1 MSSRLV
7 FTGLGLLLLAYLV
20 APVAFLLPSVLA
32 GDMAASAD
40 LLPAALGVSLVTST
54 AATAAATLLGV
65 PLAYWLARTAF
76 PGRRLALALVFLPMV
91 LPPITGGI
99 LLLQLFGPYGPVG
112 VLLERLGVVAVQ
124 SELGIIL
131 AQLFVVAPF
140 VVVAAQAAFLGLDP
154 ELELAAATLGR
165 SPLQVFWRV
174 ALPLALPGI
183 LAGVLLAWLRAL
195 GEFGATLVLSFHP
208 YTLPVLMWVQLTGT
222 GLAAALPLAGI
233 AVALALLILAPTIG
247 LAADPLTRRSGE
259 QEPHPEPDVLRGPA
273 RLDPEALETTT
284 GTPARDLPVPVG
296 ATGRSPLQGQR
307 APSAA
312 PPATPAALH
321 LRLVK
326 RLGTFHLNVELEAGP
341 EILVLFGPSGSGKT
355 TLLRSIAGLVTPDEG
370 EIRVDGD
377 TLFAA
382 GQVNVPVHRR
392 RIGYLF
398 QHYAL
403 FPHLSVRQNILFG
416 ADRHDRD
423 AEERLGRLLHMT
435 RLAGLEKR
443 YPRQLSG
450 GQQQRVALARALMPR
465 PRLLLLDEPFSALD
479 SNVRESLQQDLQRLQ
494 ARLGLTVLYV
504 THDLRDAISLG
515 DRIAVLNEGRMEQMG
530 PKLEVFRRPRT
541 EAVARFV
548 GTRNLFRGR
557 VTEAT
562 PAGLLIEAGGTII
575 RCAASALGPG
585 DPVVVCIRPEQVR
598 LEHAGA
604 VDPASDG
611 AGPNRW
617 LGRVVHTVALGASY
631 RVWFRREPPEGASA
645 SWPREREYDLV
656 VEVAARTY
664 ETLGLARDPRCVAQ
678 LPLSGLH
685 LIPLGNS

>member
-1 MSSRLV
+1 MNSRLV
-7 FTGLGLLLLAYLV
+7 FAGLGLLLLAYLV

-32 GDMAASAD
+32 GDLAASAD
-40 LLPAALGVSLVTST
+40 LLPAALGVSLVTSSV
-54 AATAAATLLGV
+54 ATAAATLLGV

-112 VLLERLGVVAVQ
+112 LLLNRLGVAAVQ

-222 GLAAALPLAGI
+222 GLAAALPLAGL
-233 AVALALLILAPTIG
+233 AVAVALLILAPTIG
-247 LAADPLTRRSGE
+247 LAADPLTRRRAE

-273 RLDPEALETTT
+273 RLDPEALPLS
-284 GTPARDLPVPVG
+284 GRGAPAVG
-296 ATGRSPLQGQR
+296 ATHASPLGMPGR
-307 APSAA
+307 EETG
-312 PPATPAALH
+312 PAH
-321 LRLVK
+321 LRVRLVK
-326 RLGTFHLNVELEAGP
+326 QLGTFRLDVELEAGP

-355 TLLRSIAGLVTPDEG
+355 TLLRTIAGLLTPEEG
-370 EIRVDGD
+370 EIRVNGD
-377 TLFAA
+377 TLYAA
-382 GQVNVPVHRR
+382 GQVDLPVHKR
-392 RIGYLF
+392 RIGYVF

-423 AEERLGRLLHMT
+423 TDDRLAHLLHIT
-435 RLAGLEKR
+435 RLAGLERR

-479 SNVRESLQQDLQRLQ
+479 SNVRERLQQDLQRLQ

-515 DRIAVLNEGRMEQMG
+515 DRIAVLNEGRIEQMG

-557 VTEAT
+557 VKEAT
-562 PAGLLIEAGGTII
+562 PAGLLIEASGTTI
-575 RCAASALGPG
+575 RGAAAAMRPG

-598 LEHAGA
+598 LERAEAG
-604 VDPASDG
+604 DLASDG

-617 LGRVVHTVALGASY
+617 PGRVVHTVALGASY
-631 RVWFRREPPEGASA
+631 RVWFRREPLEAVSA
-645 SWPREREYDLV
+645 SQPREREYDLV

-664 ETLGLARDPRCVAQ
+664 ETLGLAGDPRCVAH
-678 LPLSGLH
+678 LPPAGLH
-685 LIPLGNS
+685 LIPLGES

>member
-1 MSSRLV
+1 MTSRLV
-7 FTGLGLLLLAYLV
+7 FIGLGLLLLAYLV
-20 APVAFLLPSVLA
+20 APVAFLLPSLLG
-32 GDMAASAD
+32 GDLAASAE

-54 AATAAATLLGV
+54 VATAAATLLGV

-99 LLLQLFGPYGPVG
+99 LLLQLFGPYGPFGMLLQRVG
-112 VLLERLGVVAVQ
+112 VVVVQ
-124 SELGIIL
+124 SELGIVL

-165 SPLQVFWRV
+165 SPFQVFWRV

-233 AVALALLILAPTIG
+233 AVALALLLMAPTIG
-247 LAADPLTRRSGE
+247 LAAEPLTRRRAE
-259 QEPHPEPDVLRGPA
+259 QEPRPEPDVLRGPA
-273 RLDPEALETTT
+273 RLDPEALPLTDA
-284 GTPARDLPVPVG
+284 GPPAVG
-296 ATGRSPLQGQR
+296 ATHPSPLRPEGPQGTG
-307 APSAA
+307 
-312 PPATPAALH
+312 PAH
-321 LRLVK
+321 LRVRLVK
-326 RLGTFHLNVELEAGP
+326 RLGTFRLDVTLEVGP

-355 TLLRSIAGLVTPDEG
+355 TLLRAIAGLVTPEEG
-370 EIRVDGD
+370 EIRVNGA

-382 GQVNVPVHRR
+382 GGINLPVHER

-416 ADRHDRD
+416 ADRHDGGT
-423 AEERLGRLLHMT
+423 EERLARLLHMT
-435 RLAGLEKR
+435 RLAGLEGR

-450 GQQQRVALARALMPR
+450 GQQQRAALARALMPR

-479 SNVRESLQQDLQRLQ
+479 SNVRESLQQDLLRLQ
-494 ARLGLTVLYV
+494 SRLGLTVLYV

-515 DRIAVLNEGRMEQMG
+515 DRIAVLNEGRIEQMG
-530 PKLEVFRRPRT
+530 PKLDVFRRPRT

-548 GTRNLFRGR
+548 GTRNLFHGR
-557 VTEAT
+557 VREAT
-562 PAGLLIEAGGTII
+562 HAGLLIEANGTTIQG
-575 RCAASALGPG
+575 AAAALQSG

-598 LEHAGA
+598 LVRAEA
-604 VDPASDG
+604 VDLASDG

-617 LGRVVHTVALGASY
+617 PGRVVHTVALGASY
-631 RVWFRREPPEGASA
+631 RVWFRRDPPEAGST
-645 SWPREREYDLV
+645 SRPREREYDLV

-664 ETLGLARDPRCVAQ
+664 ETLGLARDPRCVAH
-678 LPLSGLH
+678 LPPAGLH
-685 LIPLGNS
+685 LIPL